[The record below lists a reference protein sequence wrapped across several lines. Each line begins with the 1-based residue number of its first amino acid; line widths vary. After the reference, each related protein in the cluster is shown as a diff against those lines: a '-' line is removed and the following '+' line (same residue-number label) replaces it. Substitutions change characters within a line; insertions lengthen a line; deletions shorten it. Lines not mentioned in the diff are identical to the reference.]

1 MLFCVDAVPRTA
13 GLRNR
18 KRRGVNVQL
27 LLSFLSTP
35 TPAGAAPVWAA
46 LDEEQRAEV
55 LTTLVRLIA
64 KMADARSKGGAATE
78 TESND
83 E

>member
-18 KRRGVNVQL
+18 KRRGLNVQL

-35 TPAGAAPVWAA
+35 TPAGVAPVWAA
-46 LDEEQRAEV
+46 LDDDQRAEV
-55 LTTLVRLIA
+55 VTTLVRLIA
-64 KMADARSKGGAATE
+64 KMAAARSKGDATTE
-78 TESND
+78 TENND